1 MQPLLYNMPTL
12 FAALG
17 IRLKQISRIRQET
30 DDSKPHVVEL
40 QQVTAVQVL
49 VKAGQ
54 HIRGEPVEDR
64 INSEEVRRL
73 LDEFVPEWEVRE
85 ERLYRRFETANWRV
99 TLMTAN
105 AIGFLSEAA
114 YHHPRLVLNYRSVEV
129 YLTTHDAGGL
139 TKLDFSLARK
149 IEETVG
155 WPRSREEMPGR
166 RPKEWLRS

>member
-1 MQPLLYNMPTL
+1 MEERFSADEARRWT
-12 FAALG
+12 
-17 IRLKQISRIRQET
+17 
-30 DDSKPHVVEL
+30 
-40 QQVTAVQVL
+40 
-49 VKAGQ
+49 
-54 HIRGEPVEDR
+54 ED
-64 INSEEVRRL
+64 NL
-73 LDEFVPEWEVRE
+73 PMWEVRE
-85 ERLYRRFETANWRV
+85 EQLFRRLETANWRV

-129 YLTTHDAGGL
+129 YLTTNDAGGL
-139 TKLDFSLARK
+139 TELDFKLAQK

>member
-1 MQPLLYNMPTL
+1 MED
-12 FAALG
+12 
-17 IRLKQISRIRQET
+17 RLN
-30 DDSKPHVVEL
+30 
-40 QQVTAVQVL
+40 
-49 VKAGQ
+49 
-54 HIRGEPVEDR
+54 EDR
-64 INSEEVRRL
+64 INRGEARRL
-73 LDEFVPEWEVRE
+73 LEKHLPEWEARE
-85 ERLYRRFETANWRV
+85 EQLYRRYDTANWRV

-139 TKLDFSLARK
+139 TELDFTLARK

-155 WPRSREEMPGR
+155 WPQSREEMPGR